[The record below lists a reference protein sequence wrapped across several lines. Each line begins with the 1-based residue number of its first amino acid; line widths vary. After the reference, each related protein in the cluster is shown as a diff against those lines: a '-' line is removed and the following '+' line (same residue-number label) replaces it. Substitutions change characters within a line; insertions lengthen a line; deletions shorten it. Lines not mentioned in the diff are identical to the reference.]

1 MITYILI
8 CYALASILMAVILSA
23 RGYMETI
30 DWAVVIFAP
39 VTIPSFIIH
48 YLVNQLKNK

>member
-1 MITYILI
+1 MITYIIL
-8 CYALASILMAVILSA
+8 CYGAALLLMGVILA
-23 RGYMETI
+23 VRGYMEPI
-30 DWAVVIFAP
+30 DWAVIIFAP

>member
-1 MITYILI
+1 MIPYILI
-8 CYALASILMAVILSA
+8 CYTLAFVLMGVILGV
-23 RGYMETI
+23 RGHMEPI
-30 DWAVVIFAP
+30 DWAVIIFAP

>member
-1 MITYILI
+1 MIIYVSI
-8 CYALASILMAVILSA
+8 CYTIASILMGVILGV
-23 RGYMETI
+23 RGHMEPI
-30 DWAVVIFAP
+30 DWAVIIFAP